1 MRSVENARGKTSL
14 EALFVALGFCLFA
27 VILVI
32 YGLKNWF
39 PPVASRHGPGI
50 DLMLN
55 YIMIVTGIMLVAG
68 HLSLGYFIWRY
79 SGQRQVTHRLAG
91 QKTELRW
98 SLVLGLIMAVAAEG
112 GVLVLGMPVWTEFY
126 GTAPPSDAVK
136 LEVTAEQF
144 AWNIRYPGQDG
155 VFGRSSAELLSLNNP
170 VGLDANDPAAQDDL
184 LLLSEFFLPVDR
196 AVSIRLRSKDVLH
209 GFYFPNFRVKQDAVP
224 GMNIDLW
231 FVPTVEG
238 TFELACAELCGFGHY
253 KMRGILHVVSE
264 EEFEQFLQEEP
275 PFLY

>member
-14 EALFVALGFCLFA
+14 EALFIALGFCLFA
-27 VILVI
+27 AILVF

-98 SLVLGLIMAVAAEG
+98 SVVLGMIMAVVAEG
-112 GVLVLGMPVWTEFY
+112 GVLVLGMPVWTELY

-155 VFGRSSAELLSLNNP
+155 VFGRSSTDLLSLNNP
-170 VGLDANDPAAQDDL
+170 VGLDADDPAARDDL

-196 AVSIRLRSKDVLH
+196 PVSIRLRSKDVLH
-209 GFYFPNFRVKQDAVP
+209 GFYLPNFRVKQDAVP
-224 GMNIDLW
+224 GMSINLW